1 MVLRLLPLAAVVLVG
16 TAVWSAPAWLSVA
29 GEFLVVSEPVQPADA
44 IIVLAGN
51 APDRLRHA
59 EALYQAGL
67 APLVIV
73 SDEEVRTQT
82 LDTTW
87 RALYTAGAVAQGLPS
102 SAVLVLSDPLPE
114 STVDEAVRDAALLQ
128 AHGLHSAILVTSPFH
143 SRRASLLFGAEFRH
157 HGLTATTSPG
167 PDELDLPHWW
177 TQPRSTRM
185 LIEEYTKLIAY
196 LFQGRYW

>member
-1 MVLRLLPLAAVVLVG
+1 MLIRLLPLGVL
-16 TAVWSAPAWLSVA
+16 LVA
-29 GEFLVVSEPVQPADA
+29 GAGVWAAPSWLPTVGELLVVSQPAQPADA

-51 APDRLRHA
+51 APERLRHA

-87 RALYTAGAVAQGLPS
+87 RALYAAGAVAQALPA

-114 STVDEAVRDAALLQ
+114 STVDEAVRDAALLH
-128 AHGLHSAILVTSPFH
+128 ARGLHSAILVTSPFH
-143 SRRASLLFGAEFRH
+143 SRRASLLFGAEFHRR
-157 HGLTATTSPG
+157 GLELTTSPG
-167 PDELDLPHWW
+167 PDELNLPEWW
-177 TQPRSTRM
+177 TQARSSRM
-185 LIEEYTKLIAY
+185 VVEEYTKLVAY